1 VPKIDTLVSGVKLH
15 DVNKSTVAAVAFDVK
30 RHVTDWS
37 MEEIMALHCKKKTG
51 ECPIIKTRTRDVN
64 V

>member
-1 VPKIDTLVSGVKLH
+1 VPKIDTVAFGVKLH

-37 MEEIMALHCKKKTG
+37 MEEILALTFCAV
-51 ECPIIKTRTRDVN
+51 IKRRRLEKARL
-64 V
+64 